1 MMPFPRRFMAR
12 RIVRLALAAALAVST
27 ACGVDEIVSTTEPVT
42 GPGTVY
48 ALASTNDLTLPA
60 TFTQDGN
67 AIEVRKGALTLAP
80 DSTFIFSIAL
90 RLSANGAQASNST
103 QTFRGT
109 FTRTGDVLALRQ
121 EGDTLFLGSYA
132 PTNVGLQRGTAQVA
146 GSRFVFVR

>member
-1 MMPFPRRFMAR
+1 MAR
-12 RIVRLALAAALAVST
+12 WIAPLALAAAVAVT
-27 ACGVDEIVSTTEPVT
+27 AACGVDEIVSTTEPVT

-60 TFTQDGN
+60 TFTQDAN
-67 AIEVRKGALTLAP
+67 AVEVRKGALTLAP

-90 RLSANGAQASNST
+90 RVSANGAQASNST

-109 FTRTGDVLALRQ
+109 YRRTGDALALRQ
-121 EGDTLFLGSYA
+121 DGDTLFAGSYA
-132 PTNVGLQRGTAQVA
+132 PTSVALQRGTAQVA